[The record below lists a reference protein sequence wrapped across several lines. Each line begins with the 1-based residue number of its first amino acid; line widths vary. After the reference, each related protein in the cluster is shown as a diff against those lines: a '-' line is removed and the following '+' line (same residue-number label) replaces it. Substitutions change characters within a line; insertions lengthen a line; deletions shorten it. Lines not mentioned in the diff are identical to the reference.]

1 MLAWS
6 GDRNGCPREKTV
18 YALDLSG
25 MYSGAN
31 ATFKM
36 LSNDF
41 AVPNT
46 THTTFA
52 TSSSSMLTVYNES
65 QTIFSASYS
74 YGGYDFTFDGTNFYG
89 FRVDGEGGYKYGWLK
104 VTAEAGNSF
113 TINSFGYNSNQNA
126 AAVAGQGNVA
136 GVPDSGPGIFG
147 LALIGAGA
155 AGVRLLRKLRAGK

>member
-65 QTIFSASYS
+65 QTISSASYS
-74 YGGYDFTFDGTNFYG
+74 YGEYDFTFDGTNFYG
-89 FRVDGEGGYKYGWLK
+89 FRVDGEGGYKCGWLK
-104 VTAEAGNSF
+104 VTAEAGNNF
-113 TINSFGYNSNQNA
+113 TINSYG
-126 AAVAGQGNVA
+126 
-136 GVPDSGPGIFG
+136 
-147 LALIGAGA
+147 
-155 AGVRLLRKLRAGK
+155 